1 MGSRSI
7 LHHRMISAKFGDVIR
22 ASNKIKVLLFLI
34 VLLFAVGTLGYM
46 FAESL
51 SFKEALLATVET
63 LAFAHEET
71 TTLLGRF
78 VQLFLLLIG
87 GFILWFSLWT
97 SFDLVLEGQFEDYF
111 QKVSMMKQIRKIK
124 NHYLICG
131 AGRVGM
137 YVAEALSKKGE
148 KYLVVDKNPILVAE
162 LHKRGLLAFE
172 GDALDEEVLLSAGLK
187 YAKGLVAVLPE
198 TEKNILIV
206 LTVREHRP
214 DIKIYARAEKRDLI
228 KKLKKAGA
236 DYIVMPELIGAE
248 EILNEIKKTK

>member
-1 MGSRSI
+1 MLI
-7 LHHRMISAKFGDVIR
+7 LALF
-22 ASNKIKVLLFLI
+22 VL
-34 VLLFAVGTLGYM
+34 GTLGYM
-46 FAESL
+46 LAENL
-51 SFKEALLATVET
+51 SFKEAFVATVET

-71 TTLLGRF
+71 TTLLGRI
-78 VQLFLLLIG
+78 VQLSLLLFG
-87 GFILWFSLWT
+87 GVILWFSVWT

-111 QKVSMMKQIRKIK
+111 QKVSMMRQIKKIK

-137 YVAEALSKKGE
+137 YVAEDLKKKGE
-148 KYLVVDKNPILVAE
+148 KYLVVDKNPILVSE
-162 LHKRGLLAFE
+162 IHKRGLLALE
-172 GDALDEEVLLSAGLK
+172 GDVLDEDILLSAGLMH
-187 YAKGLVAVLPE
+187 AKALVAVLPE

-248 EILNEIKKTK
+248 EILNEIKKTQ